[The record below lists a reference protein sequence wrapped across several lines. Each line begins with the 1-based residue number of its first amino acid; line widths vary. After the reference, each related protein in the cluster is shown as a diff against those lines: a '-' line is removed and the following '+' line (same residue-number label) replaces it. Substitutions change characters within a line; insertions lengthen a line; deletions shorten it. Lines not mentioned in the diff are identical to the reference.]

1 LDADPFLW
9 ESTEKIVFLPPIKQN
24 TMTRLLLPLIILFLS
39 FENLTAQSKVA
50 YWGTIFV
57 DSSIIRSSDPS
68 AFQKLTATGRGER
81 RVFDRRTSGWIT
93 INAYLFRIEWS
104 DGLVTEAQ
112 VNPEFGDS
120 LAPLEAAKY
129 ALEVGRIPTCL
140 RKDIRSLWI
149 HPGKKPFG
157 GGNHAILIHT
167 GQSAEYERTG
177 ILEETLIHEASH
189 TSLDDAFA
197 RDAGWLAAQK
207 ADVNF
212 ISNYAK
218 DNPIRED
225 VAETFLLWMAV
236 RQFPRRIS
244 QKTYD
249 TVTTYIPNRLRFWDR
264 QNLPMAPF
272 VLQIAR

>member
-1 LDADPFLW
+1 M
-9 ESTEKIVFLPPIKQN
+9 SKSIV
-24 TMTRLLLPLIILFLS
+24 LLLALLLS
-39 FENLTAQSKVA
+39 LSTAIAQVKVA

-68 AFQKLTATGRGER
+68 AFKKITPAGRGER
-81 RVFDRRTSGWIT
+81 RAFDRRSSGWVT
-93 INAYLFRIEWS
+93 MNAYLYRIEWT

-120 LAPLEAAKY
+120 LAPLEAEKY
-129 ALEVGRIPTCL
+129 AIIVGRIPTCL
-140 RKDIRSLWI
+140 RKDVKSLWI
-149 HPGKKPFG
+149 HQGKQPFG

-177 ILEETLIHEASH
+177 ILEETLVHEASH
-189 TSLDDAFA
+189 TSLDDQFA
-197 RDAGWLAAQK
+197 RNTDWLAAQK

-236 RQFPRRIS
+236 RQVPRRIS
-244 QKTYD
+244 QKTFD
-249 TVTTYIPNRLRFWDR
+249 TVNTYVPNRLVFWDK

-272 VLQIAR
+272 SLKVESH

>member
-1 LDADPFLW
+1 M
-9 ESTEKIVFLPPIKQN
+9 N
-24 TMTRLLLPLIILFLS
+24 RLLLSLTLILCSL
-39 FENLTAQSKVA
+39 ECVVAQPKVA

-68 AFQKLTATGRGER
+68 AFQRMIPKGRGER
-81 RVFDRRTSGWIT
+81 RVFDRRTSGWIS
-93 INAYLFRIEWS
+93 IQAYLYQIEWS

-120 LAPLEAAKY
+120 LAPLEAEKY
-129 ALEVGRIPTCL
+129 AIEVGRIPTCL
-140 RKDIRSLWI
+140 RRDIRFLWI
-149 HPGKKPFG
+149 HRGKQPFG

-177 ILEETLIHEASH
+177 ILEETLVHEASH
-189 TSLDDAFA
+189 TSLDETFA
-197 RDAGWLAAQK
+197 RNTDWLVAQK

-236 RQFPRRIS
+236 RQVPRRIS

-249 TVTTYIPNRLRFWDR
+249 TVLAHIPNRLIFWDK
-264 QNLPMAPF
+264 QNLAMSPF
-272 VLQIAR
+272 LMQQATPTPIQ

>member
-1 LDADPFLW
+1 MSKPF
-9 ESTEKIVFLPPIKQN
+9 
-24 TMTRLLLPLIILFLS
+24 MLLLAVLLS
-39 FENLTAQSKVA
+39 LSTALGQVKVA

-68 AFQKLTATGRGER
+68 AFKKITPVGRGER
-81 RVFDRRTSGWIT
+81 RAFDRRTSGWVN
-93 INAYLFRIEWS
+93 INAYLYRIEWA
-104 DGLVTEAQ
+104 DGLETEAQ

-120 LAPLEAAKY
+120 LAPLEAEKY
-129 ALEVGRIPTCL
+129 AVIVGRIPTCL
-140 RKDIRSLWI
+140 RKDVRSLWI
-149 HPGKKPFG
+149 HQGKKPFG

-177 ILEETLIHEASH
+177 ILEETLVHEASH
-189 TSLDDAFA
+189 TSLDDQFA
-197 RDAGWLAAQK
+197 RNTDWLAAQK

-236 RQFPRRIS
+236 RQVPRRIS
-244 QKTYD
+244 QKTFD
-249 TVTTYIPNRLRFWDR
+249 TVQSFIPNRLVFWDK

-272 VLQIAR
+272 VLTVGAP